1 MIKGILLKHSPKM
14 KEISE
19 IEILSQLDP
28 LNEYD
33 QLSTRVDPI
42 SGYTIYRRSYYSDN
56 LYITSYSSEGKSVI
70 DSIWEV
76 YETLNYGAP
85 NFIKSFRKDQNMI
98 IVSWPRYED
107 DKFEDAS
114 YTLMIEELTRF
125 TAFSNIFKYY
135 FAFILKNFSG
145 SAESLS
151 VYLKEYIN
159 MCIVVDEEND

>member
-14 KEISE
+14 KEMSE

-56 LYITSYSSEGKSVI
+56 LYITSYSSEGKDVI

-125 TAFSNIFKYY
+125 TAF
-135 FAFILKNFSG
+135 ILKNFSG